1 MIQGIN
7 LDLIKMVNKP
17 TDNTISKGTKE
28 DKSFKSVLDNEKNAI
43 PKKDVNEVVDV
54 MDEEVEEI
62 PENLMEQLSLIISLL
77 PSIVERIQN
86 DNNVPEVLLS
96 NINESINIENVVES
110 INNTFIKETN
120 LFIDLG
126 ENLIVNDK
134 NNLNDIQSI
143 LNEFV
148 RVLDE
153 DVMPNLDNK
162 ILQEDLSKLK
172 NEVEVFNNILVSN
185 ITTLDEKSVVGLKN
199 IIKEK
204 INTDESSS
212 NTLVG
217 KEIEDEVKTI
227 PVVEEE
233 ASDNSSEWSKKSF
246 DNEEKVLNSILN
258 DGEDKKVTTKFTLM
272 NNNVSS
278 SNVEKV
284 EAPKV
289 INRANMVEDIVKS
302 VKYMDSNNIKELV
315 VRINPKD
322 LGEVAIRVVQED
334 GIMKANLKASSKET
348 YSILSQNLGDIKRY
362 LGEQNIKIQQ
372 VDISLYEDTTYFK
385 EDFQGQAFNQERRES
400 QSSNKQMEVSSS
412 LIEEEFEENE
422 VDMLSN
428 INILA

>member
-17 TDNTISKGTKE
+17 TDNTLPKDVKE
-28 DKSFKSVLDNEKNAI
+28 DKSFKSVLDNEKNNI
-43 PKKDVNEVVDV
+43 TKKDVDEVIDV

-77 PSIVERIQN
+77 PSIVEKLPN
-86 DNNVPEVLLS
+86 ET
-96 NINESINIENVVES
+96 INSEKVVES
-110 INNTFIKETN
+110 INNTFIKETD
-120 LFIDLG
+120 FVIDLG

-134 NNLNDIQSI
+134 NNLKDIQSI

-153 DVMPNLDNK
+153 DIMPNLDNQVLK
-162 ILQEDLSKLK
+162 EDLSKLE
-172 NEVEVFNNILVSN
+172 NEIEVFNNILSSN
-185 ITTLDEKSVVGLKN
+185 IPNSDEKSVVGLKS

-204 INTDESSS
+204 INVAESNS
-212 NTLVG
+212 NIVVD
-217 KEIEDEVKTI
+217 KEIEDEVTHI

-233 ASDNSSEWSKKSF
+233 ASDNGSEFSKKSF
-246 DNEEKVLNSILN
+246 NNEEKVLNSIIN

-272 NNNVSS
+272 SNNISS

-284 EAPKV
+284 EVPKV
-289 INRANMVEDIVKS
+289 INRGNMVEDIVKS
-302 VKYMDSNNIKELV
+302 VKYMTSNNIKELV

-322 LGEVAIRVVQED
+322 LGEVAIRIVQED

-385 EDFQGQAFNQERRES
+385 EEFQGQAFNQDRREK
-400 QSSNKQMEVSSS
+400 QPFNKEIEVNSS
-412 LIEEEFEENE
+412 LIEDEFEENE

-428 INILA
+428 INMLA

>member
-17 TDNTISKGTKE
+17 TDNTLPKDVKE
-28 DKSFKSVLDNEKNAI
+28 DKSFKSVLDNEKNNI
-43 PKKDVNEVVDV
+43 IKKDVDEVIYV

-77 PSIVERIQN
+77 PSIIEK
-86 DNNVPEVLLS
+86 VP
-96 NINESINIENVVES
+96 NESINLDNVVKL

-120 LFIDLG
+120 LFIDLKEG
-126 ENLIVNDK
+126 LALSEKNDFK
-134 NNLNDIQSI
+134 DIQSI

-148 RVLDE
+148 CVLDE
-153 DVMPNLDNK
+153 DVMPNLDNDVLK
-162 ILQEDLSKLK
+162 EDLSKLE
-172 NEVEVFNNILVSN
+172 NEVEVFNNILSSN
-185 ITTLDEKSVVGLKN
+185 IPTLDEKRVVGLKS

-204 INTDESSS
+204 ISTAEINS
-212 NTLVG
+212 NIVVD
-217 KEIEDEVKTI
+217 KEIEDEVTTT

-233 ASDNSSEWSKKSF
+233 TSDNSSEWSKNSF

-258 DGEDKKVTTKFTLM
+258 DGEDNKVTTKFTLI
-272 NNNVSS
+272 NNSISS
-278 SNVEKV
+278 RNIEKV
-284 EAPKV
+284 DAPKV

-302 VKYMDSNNIKELV
+302 VKYMNSNNIKELV

-385 EDFQGQAFNQERRES
+385 EEFQGQDFNQERRGN
-400 QSSNKQMEVSSS
+400 QASNKQMEVNMH

-428 INILA
+428 INMLA

>member
-17 TDNTISKGTKE
+17 TDNTLPKDVKE
-28 DKSFKSVLDNEKNAI
+28 DKSFKSVLDNEKNNI
-43 PKKDVNEVVDV
+43 TKKDVDEVIDV

-77 PSIVERIQN
+77 PSIVEKL
-86 DNNVPEVLLS
+86 P
-96 NINESINIENVVES
+96 NESINSEKVVES
-110 INNTFIKETN
+110 INNTFIKETD
-120 LFIDLG
+120 FVIDLG

-134 NNLNDIQSI
+134 NNLKDIQSI

-153 DVMPNLDNK
+153 DIMPNLDNQVLK
-162 ILQEDLSKLK
+162 EDLSKLE
-172 NEVEVFNNILVSN
+172 NEIEVFNNILSSN
-185 ITTLDEKSVVGLKN
+185 IPNSDEKSVVGLKS

-204 INTDESSS
+204 VNVAEINS
-212 NTLVG
+212 NIVVD
-217 KEIEDEVKTI
+217 KEIEDEVTHI

-233 ASDNSSEWSKKSF
+233 ASDNGSEFSKKSF
-246 DNEEKVLNSILN
+246 DNEEKVLNSIIN

-272 NNNVSS
+272 SNNISS

-284 EAPKV
+284 EVPKV

-302 VKYMDSNNIKELV
+302 VKYMTSNNIKELV

-322 LGEVAIRVVQED
+322 LGEVAIRIVQED

-385 EDFQGQAFNQERRES
+385 EEFQGQAFNQDRREK
-400 QSSNKQMEVSSS
+400 QPFNKEIEVNSS
-412 LIEEEFEENE
+412 LIEDEFEENE

-428 INILA
+428 INMLA

>member
-7 LDLIKMVNKP
+7 LDLIKMVNKQ
-17 TDNTISKGTKE
+17 TDNTISKDAKE
-28 DKSFKSVLDNEKNAI
+28 DKSFKNVLDNEKNTI
-43 PKKDVNEVVDV
+43 PKKEVNEVVDIK
-54 MDEEVEEI
+54 DEEVEEI

-77 PSIVERIQN
+77 PSIIEK
-86 DNNVPEVLLS
+86 VP
-96 NINESINIENVVES
+96 NESINLDNVVKL

-120 LFIDLG
+120 LFIDLKEG
-126 ENLIVNDK
+126 LVLSEKNDFK
-134 NNLNDIQSI
+134 DIQSI

-148 RVLDE
+148 FVLDE
-153 DVMPNLDNK
+153 DVMPNLDNDVLK
-162 ILQEDLSKLK
+162 EDLSKLK
-172 NEVEVFNNILVSN
+172 NEVEVFNNILSSN
-185 ITTLDEKSVVGLKN
+185 IPTLDEKRVVGLKS

-204 INTDESSS
+204 ISTAEINS
-212 NTLVG
+212 NIVVD
-217 KEIEDEVKTI
+217 KEIEDEVTTT

-233 ASDNSSEWSKKSF
+233 TSDNSSEWSKNSF

-258 DGEDKKVTTKFTLM
+258 DEEDNKVTTKFTLI
-272 NNNVSS
+272 NNNISS
-278 SNVEKV
+278 RNIEKV
-284 EAPKV
+284 DAPKV

-302 VKYMDSNNIKELV
+302 VKYMNSNNIKELV
-315 VRINPKD
+315 VRINPKE
-322 LGEVAIRVVQED
+322 LGEVAIRVIQED

-385 EDFQGQAFNQERRES
+385 EEFQGQAFNQERREK
-400 QSSNKQMEVSSS
+400 QPFNKEIEVNSS

-428 INILA
+428 INMLA

>member
-7 LDLIKMVNKP
+7 LDLIKRVNKP
-17 TDNTISKGTKE
+17 TDNTLPKDVKE
-28 DKSFKSVLDNEKNAI
+28 DKSFKSVLDNEKNNI
-43 PKKDVNEVVDV
+43 TKKDVDEVIDV

-77 PSIVERIQN
+77 PSIVEKL
-86 DNNVPEVLLS
+86 P
-96 NINESINIENVVES
+96 NESINSEKVVES
-110 INNTFIKETN
+110 INNTFIKETD
-120 LFIDLG
+120 FVIDLG

-134 NNLNDIQSI
+134 NNLKDIQSI

-153 DVMPNLDNK
+153 DIMPNLDNQVLK
-162 ILQEDLSKLK
+162 EDLSKLE
-172 NEVEVFNNILVSN
+172 NEIEVFNNILSSN
-185 ITTLDEKSVVGLKN
+185 IPNSDEKSVVGLKS

-204 INTDESSS
+204 INVAESNS
-212 NTLVG
+212 NIVVD
-217 KEIEDEVKTI
+217 KEIEDEVTHI

-233 ASDNSSEWSKKSF
+233 ASDNGSEFSKKSF
-246 DNEEKVLNSILN
+246 DNEEKVLNSIIN

-272 NNNVSS
+272 SNNISS

-284 EAPKV
+284 EVPKV
-289 INRANMVEDIVKS
+289 INRGNMVEDIVKS
-302 VKYMDSNNIKELV
+302 VKYMTSNNIKELV

-322 LGEVAIRVVQED
+322 LGEVAIRIVQED

-385 EDFQGQAFNQERRES
+385 EEFQGQAFNQDRREK
-400 QSSNKQMEVSSS
+400 QPFNKEIEVNSS
-412 LIEEEFEENE
+412 LIEDEFEENE

-428 INILA
+428 INMLA

>member
-17 TDNTISKGTKE
+17 TDNTLPKDVKE
-28 DKSFKSVLDNEKNAI
+28 DKSFKSVLDNEKNNI
-43 PKKDVNEVVDV
+43 TKKDVDEVIDV

-77 PSIVERIQN
+77 PSIVEKLPN
-86 DNNVPEVLLS
+86 ET
-96 NINESINIENVVES
+96 INSEKVVES
-110 INNTFIKETN
+110 INNTFIKETD
-120 LFIDLG
+120 FVIDLG

-134 NNLNDIQSI
+134 NNLKDIQSI

-153 DVMPNLDNK
+153 DIMPNLDNQVLK
-162 ILQEDLSKLK
+162 EDLSKLE
-172 NEVEVFNNILVSN
+172 NEIEVFNNILSSN
-185 ITTLDEKSVVGLKN
+185 IPNSDEKSVVGLKS

-204 INTDESSS
+204 INVAESNS
-212 NTLVG
+212 NIVVD
-217 KEIEDEVKTI
+217 KEIEDEVTHI

-233 ASDNSSEWSKKSF
+233 ASDNGSEFSKKSF
-246 DNEEKVLNSILN
+246 DNEEKVLNSIIN

-272 NNNVSS
+272 SNNISS

-284 EAPKV
+284 EVPKV
-289 INRANMVEDIVKS
+289 INRGNMVEDIVKS
-302 VKYMDSNNIKELV
+302 VKYMTSNNIKELV

-322 LGEVAIRVVQED
+322 LGEVAIRIVQED

-385 EDFQGQAFNQERRES
+385 EEFQGQAFNQDRREK
-400 QSSNKQMEVSSS
+400 QPFNKEIEVNSS
-412 LIEEEFEENE
+412 LIEDEFEENE

-428 INILA
+428 INMLV

>member
-17 TDNTISKGTKE
+17 TDNTLPKDVKE
-28 DKSFKSVLDNEKNAI
+28 DKSFKSVLDNEKNNI
-43 PKKDVNEVVDV
+43 TKKDVDEVIDV

-77 PSIVERIQN
+77 PSIVEKL
-86 DNNVPEVLLS
+86 P
-96 NINESINIENVVES
+96 NESINSEKVVES
-110 INNTFIKETN
+110 INNTFIKETD
-120 LFIDLG
+120 FVIDLG

-134 NNLNDIQSI
+134 NNLKDIQSI

-153 DVMPNLDNK
+153 DIMPNLDNQVLK
-162 ILQEDLSKLK
+162 EDLSKLE
-172 NEVEVFNNILVSN
+172 NEIEVFNNILSSN
-185 ITTLDEKSVVGLKN
+185 IPNSDEKSVVGSKS

-204 INTDESSS
+204 INAAESNS
-212 NTLVG
+212 NIVVD
-217 KEIEDEVKTI
+217 KEIEDEVTHI

-233 ASDNSSEWSKKSF
+233 ASDNGSEFSKKSF
-246 DNEEKVLNSILN
+246 DNEEKVLNSIIN

-272 NNNVSS
+272 SNNISS

-284 EAPKV
+284 EVPKV
-289 INRANMVEDIVKS
+289 INRGNMVEDIVKS
-302 VKYMDSNNIKELV
+302 VKYMTSNNIKELV

-322 LGEVAIRVVQED
+322 LGEVAIRIVQED

-385 EDFQGQAFNQERRES
+385 EEFQGQAFNQDRREK
-400 QSSNKQMEVSSS
+400 QPFNKEIEVNSS
-412 LIEEEFEENE
+412 LIEDEFEENE

-428 INILA
+428 INMLA

>member
-17 TDNTISKGTKE
+17 TDNTISKDAKE
-28 DKSFKSVLDNEKNAI
+28 DKSFKNVLDNEKNTI
-43 PKKDVNEVVDV
+43 PKKEVNEVVDIK
-54 MDEEVEEI
+54 DEEVEEI

-77 PSIVERIQN
+77 PSIIEK
-86 DNNVPEVLLS
+86 VP
-96 NINESINIENVVES
+96 NESINLDNVVKL

-120 LFIDLG
+120 LFIDLKEG
-126 ENLIVNDK
+126 LVLSEKNDFK
-134 NNLNDIQSI
+134 DIQSI

-148 RVLDE
+148 FVLDE
-153 DVMPNLDNK
+153 DVMPNLDNDVLK
-162 ILQEDLSKLK
+162 EDLSKLK
-172 NEVEVFNNILVSN
+172 NEVEVFNNILSSN
-185 ITTLDEKSVVGLKN
+185 IPTLDEKRVVGLKS

-204 INTDESSS
+204 ISTAEINS
-212 NTLVG
+212 NIVVD
-217 KEIEDEVKTI
+217 KEIEDEVTTT

-233 ASDNSSEWSKKSF
+233 TSDNSSEWSKNSF

-258 DGEDKKVTTKFTLM
+258 DEEDNKVTTKFTLI
-272 NNNVSS
+272 NNNISS
-278 SNVEKV
+278 RNIEKV
-284 EAPKV
+284 DAPKV

-302 VKYMDSNNIKELV
+302 VKYMNSNNIKELV

-322 LGEVAIRVVQED
+322 LGEVAIRVIQED

-385 EDFQGQAFNQERRES
+385 EEFQGQAFNQERREN
-400 QSSNKQMEVSSS
+400 QSSNKQIEVNSS
-412 LIEEEFEENE
+412 LIEEEFEENQ

-428 INILA
+428 INMLA

>member
-17 TDNTISKGTKE
+17 TDNTISKDAKE
-28 DKSFKSVLDNEKNAI
+28 DKSFKNVLDNEKNTI
-43 PKKDVNEVVDV
+43 PKKEVNEVVDIK
-54 MDEEVEEI
+54 DEEVEEI

-77 PSIVERIQN
+77 PSIIEK
-86 DNNVPEVLLS
+86 VP
-96 NINESINIENVVES
+96 NESINLDNVVKL

-120 LFIDLG
+120 LFIDLKEG
-126 ENLIVNDK
+126 LVLSEKNDFK
-134 NNLNDIQSI
+134 DIQSI

-148 RVLDE
+148 FVLDE
-153 DVMPNLDNK
+153 DVMPNLDNDVLK
-162 ILQEDLSKLK
+162 EDLSKLK
-172 NEVEVFNNILVSN
+172 NEVEVFNNILSSN
-185 ITTLDEKSVVGLKN
+185 IPTLDEKRVVGLKS

-204 INTDESSS
+204 ISTAEINS
-212 NTLVG
+212 NIVVD
-217 KEIEDEVKTI
+217 KEIEDEVTTT

-233 ASDNSSEWSKKSF
+233 TSDNSSEWSKNSF

-258 DGEDKKVTTKFTLM
+258 DEEDNKVTTKFTLI
-272 NNNVSS
+272 NNNISS
-278 SNVEKV
+278 RNIEKV
-284 EAPKV
+284 DAPKV

-302 VKYMDSNNIKELV
+302 VKYMNSNNIKELV
-315 VRINPKD
+315 VRINPKE
-322 LGEVAIRVVQED
+322 LGEVAIRVIQED

-385 EDFQGQAFNQERRES
+385 EEFQGQAFNQERREK
-400 QSSNKQMEVSSS
+400 QPFNKEIEVNSS

-428 INILA
+428 INMLA

>member
-17 TDNTISKGTKE
+17 TDNTLPKDVKE
-28 DKSFKSVLDNEKNAI
+28 DKSFKSVLDNEKNNI
-43 PKKDVNEVVDV
+43 TKKDVDEVIDV

-77 PSIVERIQN
+77 PSIVEKL
-86 DNNVPEVLLS
+86 P
-96 NINESINIENVVES
+96 NESINSEKVVES
-110 INNTFIKETN
+110 INNTFIKETD
-120 LFIDLG
+120 FVIDLG

-134 NNLNDIQSI
+134 NNLKDIQSI

-153 DVMPNLDNK
+153 DIMPNLDNQVLK
-162 ILQEDLSKLK
+162 EDLSKLE
-172 NEVEVFNNILVSN
+172 NEIEVFNNILSSN
-185 ITTLDEKSVVGLKN
+185 IPNSDEKSVVGLKS

-204 INTDESSS
+204 INAAESNS
-212 NTLVG
+212 NIVVD
-217 KEIEDEVKTI
+217 KEIEDEVTHI

-233 ASDNSSEWSKKSF
+233 ASDNGSEFSKKSF
-246 DNEEKVLNSILN
+246 DNEEKVLNSIIN

-272 NNNVSS
+272 SNNISS

-284 EAPKV
+284 DVPKV

-302 VKYMDSNNIKELV
+302 VKYMTSNNIKELV

-322 LGEVAIRVVQED
+322 LGEVAIRIVQED

-385 EDFQGQAFNQERRES
+385 EEFQGQAFNQDRREK
-400 QSSNKQMEVSSS
+400 QPFNKEIEVNSS
-412 LIEEEFEENE
+412 LIEDEFEENE

-428 INILA
+428 INMLA

>member
-17 TDNTISKGTKE
+17 TDNTLPKDVKE
-28 DKSFKSVLDNEKNAI
+28 DKSFKSVLDNEKNNI
-43 PKKDVNEVVDV
+43 TKKDVDEVIDV

-77 PSIVERIQN
+77 PSIVEKL
-86 DNNVPEVLLS
+86 P
-96 NINESINIENVVES
+96 NESINSEKVVES
-110 INNTFIKETN
+110 INNTFIKETD
-120 LFIDLG
+120 FVIDLG

-134 NNLNDIQSI
+134 NNLKDIQSI

-153 DVMPNLDNK
+153 DIMPNLDNQVLK
-162 ILQEDLSKLK
+162 EDLSKLE
-172 NEVEVFNNILVSN
+172 NEIEVFNNILSSN
-185 ITTLDEKSVVGLKN
+185 IPNSDEKGVVGLKS

-204 INTDESSS
+204 INVAESNS
-212 NTLVG
+212 NIVVD
-217 KEIEDEVKTI
+217 KEIEDEVTHI

-233 ASDNSSEWSKKSF
+233 ASDNGSEFSKKSF
-246 DNEEKVLNSILN
+246 DNEEKVLNSIIN

-272 NNNVSS
+272 SNNISS

-284 EAPKV
+284 EVPKV

-302 VKYMDSNNIKELV
+302 VKYMTSNNIKELV

-322 LGEVAIRVVQED
+322 LGEVAIRIVQED

-385 EDFQGQAFNQERRES
+385 EEFQGQAFNQDRREK
-400 QSSNKQMEVSSS
+400 QPFNKEIEVNSS
-412 LIEEEFEENE
+412 LIEDEFEENE

-428 INILA
+428 INMLA

>member
-17 TDNTISKGTKE
+17 TDNTLPKDVKE
-28 DKSFKSVLDNEKNAI
+28 DKSFKSVLDNEKNNI
-43 PKKDVNEVVDV
+43 TKKDVDEVIDV
-54 MDEEVEEI
+54 MEEEVEEI

-77 PSIVERIQN
+77 PSIVEKL
-86 DNNVPEVLLS
+86 P
-96 NINESINIENVVES
+96 NESINLEKVVES
-110 INNTFIKETN
+110 INNTFIKETD
-120 LFIDLG
+120 FVIDLG

-134 NNLNDIQSI
+134 NNLKDIQSI

-153 DVMPNLDNK
+153 DIMPNLDNQVLK
-162 ILQEDLSKLK
+162 EDLSKLE
-172 NEVEVFNNILVSN
+172 NEIEVFNNILSSN
-185 ITTLDEKSVVGLKN
+185 IPNSDEKSVVGLKS

-204 INTDESSS
+204 INVAESNS
-212 NTLVG
+212 NIVVD
-217 KEIEDEVKTI
+217 KEIEDEVTHI

-233 ASDNSSEWSKKSF
+233 ASDNGSEFSKKSF
-246 DNEEKVLNSILN
+246 DNEEKVLNSIIN

-272 NNNVSS
+272 SNNISS

-284 EAPKV
+284 EVPKV
-289 INRANMVEDIVKS
+289 INRGNMVEDIVKS
-302 VKYMDSNNIKELV
+302 VKYMTSNNIKELV

-322 LGEVAIRVVQED
+322 LGEVAIRIVQED

-385 EDFQGQAFNQERRES
+385 EEFQGQAFNQDRREK
-400 QSSNKQMEVSSS
+400 QPFNKEIEVNSS
-412 LIEEEFEENE
+412 LIEDEFEENE

-428 INILA
+428 INMLA

>member
-17 TDNTISKGTKE
+17 TDNTLPKDVKE
-28 DKSFKSVLDNEKNAI
+28 DKSFKSVLDNEKNNI
-43 PKKDVNEVVDV
+43 TKKDVDEVIDV

-77 PSIVERIQN
+77 PSIVEKL
-86 DNNVPEVLLS
+86 P
-96 NINESINIENVVES
+96 NESINSEKVVES
-110 INNTFIKETN
+110 INNTFIKETD
-120 LFIDLG
+120 FVIDLG

-134 NNLNDIQSI
+134 NNLKDIQSI

-153 DVMPNLDNK
+153 DIMPNLDNQVLK
-162 ILQEDLSKLK
+162 EDLSKLE
-172 NEVEVFNNILVSN
+172 NEIEVFNNILSSN
-185 ITTLDEKSVVGLKN
+185 IPNSDEKSVVGLKS

-204 INTDESSS
+204 INVAESNS
-212 NTLVG
+212 NIVVD
-217 KEIEDEVKTI
+217 KEIEDEVTHI

-233 ASDNSSEWSKKSF
+233 ASDNGSEFSKKSF
-246 DNEEKVLNSILN
+246 DNEEKVLNSIIN
-258 DGEDKKVTTKFTLM
+258 DGEDKKVTTKFILM
-272 NNNVSS
+272 SNNISS

-284 EAPKV
+284 EVPKV
-289 INRANMVEDIVKS
+289 INRGNMVEDIVKS
-302 VKYMDSNNIKELV
+302 VKYMTSNNIKELV

-322 LGEVAIRVVQED
+322 LGEVAIRIVQED

-385 EDFQGQAFNQERRES
+385 EEFQGQAFNQDRREK
-400 QSSNKQMEVSSS
+400 QPFNKEIEVNSS
-412 LIEEEFEENE
+412 LIEDEFEENE

-428 INILA
+428 INMLA

>member
-17 TDNTISKGTKE
+17 TDNTLSKDVKE
-28 DKSFKSVLDNEKNAI
+28 DKSFKSVLDNEKNNI
-43 PKKDVNEVVDV
+43 TKKDVDEVIDV

-77 PSIVERIQN
+77 PSIVEKL
-86 DNNVPEVLLS
+86 P
-96 NINESINIENVVES
+96 NESINSEKVVES
-110 INNTFIKETN
+110 INNTFIKETD
-120 LFIDLG
+120 FVIDLG

-134 NNLNDIQSI
+134 NNLKDIQSI

-153 DVMPNLDNK
+153 DIMPNLDNQVLK
-162 ILQEDLSKLK
+162 EDLSKLE
-172 NEVEVFNNILVSN
+172 NEIEVFNNILSSN
-185 ITTLDEKSVVGLKN
+185 IPNSDEKSVVGLKS

-204 INTDESSS
+204 INAAESNS
-212 NTLVG
+212 NIVVY
-217 KEIEDEVKTI
+217 KEIEDEVTHI

-233 ASDNSSEWSKKSF
+233 ASDNGSEFSKKSF
-246 DNEEKVLNSILN
+246 DNEEKVLNSIIN

-272 NNNVSS
+272 SNNISS

-284 EAPKV
+284 DVPKV

-302 VKYMDSNNIKELV
+302 VKYMTSNNIKELV

-322 LGEVAIRVVQED
+322 LGEVAIRIVQED

-385 EDFQGQAFNQERRES
+385 EEFQGQAFNQDRREK
-400 QSSNKQMEVSSS
+400 QPFNKEIEVNSS
-412 LIEEEFEENE
+412 LIEDEFEENE

-428 INILA
+428 INMLA

>member
-7 LDLIKMVNKP
+7 LDLIKMVNKQ
-17 TDNTISKGTKE
+17 TDNTISKDAKE
-28 DKSFKSVLDNEKNAI
+28 DKSFKNVLDNEKNTI
-43 PKKDVNEVVDV
+43 PKKEVNEVVDIK
-54 MDEEVEEI
+54 DEEVEEI

-77 PSIVERIQN
+77 PSIIEK
-86 DNNVPEVLLS
+86 VP
-96 NINESINIENVVES
+96 NESINLDNVVKL

-120 LFIDLG
+120 LFIDLKEG
-126 ENLIVNDK
+126 LVLSEKNDFK
-134 NNLNDIQSI
+134 DIQSI

-148 RVLDE
+148 CVLDE
-153 DVMPNLDNK
+153 DVMPNLDNDVLK
-162 ILQEDLSKLK
+162 EDLSKLK
-172 NEVEVFNNILVSN
+172 NEVEVFNNILSSN
-185 ITTLDEKSVVGLKN
+185 IPTLDEKRVVGLKS

-204 INTDESSS
+204 ISTAEINS
-212 NTLVG
+212 NIVVD
-217 KEIEDEVKTI
+217 KEIEDEVTTT

-233 ASDNSSEWSKKSF
+233 TSDNSSEWSKKSF

-258 DGEDKKVTTKFTLM
+258 DEEDNKVTTKFTLI
-272 NNNVSS
+272 NNNISS
-278 SNVEKV
+278 RNIEKV
-284 EAPKV
+284 DAPKV

-302 VKYMDSNNIKELV
+302 VKYMNSNNIKELV
-315 VRINPKD
+315 VRINPKE
-322 LGEVAIRVVQED
+322 LGEVAIRVIQED

-385 EDFQGQAFNQERRES
+385 EEFQGQAFNQERREK
-400 QSSNKQMEVSSS
+400 QPFNKEIEVNSS

-428 INILA
+428 INMLA

>member
-17 TDNTISKGTKE
+17 TDNTLPKDVKE
-28 DKSFKSVLDNEKNAI
+28 DKSFKSVLDNEKNNI
-43 PKKDVNEVVDV
+43 TKKDVDEVIDV

-77 PSIVERIQN
+77 PSIVEKL
-86 DNNVPEVLLS
+86 P
-96 NINESINIENVVES
+96 NESINLEKVVES
-110 INNTFIKETN
+110 INNTYIKETD
-120 LFIDLG
+120 FVIDLG

-134 NNLNDIQSI
+134 NNLKDIQSI

-153 DVMPNLDNK
+153 DIMPNLDNQVLK
-162 ILQEDLSKLK
+162 EDLSKLE
-172 NEVEVFNNILVSN
+172 NEIEVFNNILSSN
-185 ITTLDEKSVVGLKN
+185 IPNSDEKSVVGLKS

-204 INTDESSS
+204 INVAESNS
-212 NTLVG
+212 NIVVD
-217 KEIEDEVKTI
+217 KEIEDEVTHI

-233 ASDNSSEWSKKSF
+233 ASDNGSEFSKKSF
-246 DNEEKVLNSILN
+246 DNEEKVLNSIIN

-272 NNNVSS
+272 SNNISS

-284 EAPKV
+284 EVPKV
-289 INRANMVEDIVKS
+289 INRGNMVEDIVKS
-302 VKYMDSNNIKELV
+302 VKYMTSNNIKELV

-322 LGEVAIRVVQED
+322 LGEVAIRIVQED

-385 EDFQGQAFNQERRES
+385 EEFQGQAFNQDRREK
-400 QSSNKQMEVSSS
+400 QPFNKEIEVNSS
-412 LIEEEFEENE
+412 LIEDEFEENE

-428 INILA
+428 INMLA

>member
-17 TDNTISKGTKE
+17 TDNTISKGAKE
-28 DKSFKSVLDNEKNAI
+28 DKSFKSVLDNEKNTI
-43 PKKDVNEVVDV
+43 PKKEVNEVVDV
-54 MDEEVEEI
+54 IDEEVEEI

-77 PSIVERIQN
+77 PSIVEK
-86 DNNVPEVLLS
+86 VPNEP
-96 NINESINIENVVES
+96 INLENVVES

-120 LFIDLG
+120 LFIDLEKG
-126 ENLIVNDK
+126 LEVSEK
-134 NNLNDIQSI
+134 NNFKDIQSI

-153 DVMPNLDNK
+153 EVMPNLDNQV
-162 ILQEDLSKLK
+162 LQEDVSRLK
-172 NEVEVFNNILVSN
+172 NEVEVFNNILSSN
-185 ITTLDEKSVVGLKN
+185 IPTLDEKSVVGLKN

-204 INTDESSS
+204 INTDENNS
-212 NTLVG
+212 NILVG
-217 KEIEDEVKTI
+217 KEIKEEVSPI
-227 PVVEEE
+227 PVMGEET
-233 ASDNSSEWSKKSF
+233 SGNSSEWSKESF
-246 DNEEKVLNSILN
+246 DNEEKVLHSILN
-258 DGEDKKVTTKFTLM
+258 DGEDNKVTTKFTLM
-272 NNNVSS
+272 NNNISS
-278 SNVEKV
+278 RSIEKV
-284 EAPKV
+284 DAPKV

-302 VKYMDSNNIKELV
+302 VKYMNSNNIKELV

-322 LGEVAIRVVQED
+322 LGEVAIRVIQED

-385 EDFQGQAFNQERRES
+385 EEFQGQAFNQERREN
-400 QSSNKQMEVSSS
+400 QSANKQIEVNSS

-428 INILA
+428 INMLA

>member
-17 TDNTISKGTKE
+17 TDNTISKDAKE
-28 DKSFKSVLDNEKNAI
+28 DKSFKNVLDNEKNTI
-43 PKKDVNEVVDV
+43 PKKEVNEVVDIK
-54 MDEEVEEI
+54 DEEVEEI

-77 PSIVERIQN
+77 PSIIEK
-86 DNNVPEVLLS
+86 VP
-96 NINESINIENVVES
+96 NESINLDNVVKL

-120 LFIDLG
+120 LFIDLKEG
-126 ENLIVNDK
+126 LVLSEKNDFK
-134 NNLNDIQSI
+134 DIQSI

-148 RVLDE
+148 CVLDE
-153 DVMPNLDNK
+153 DVMPNLDNDVLK
-162 ILQEDLSKLK
+162 EDLSKLK
-172 NEVEVFNNILVSN
+172 NEVKVFNNILSSN
-185 ITTLDEKSVVGLKN
+185 IPTLDEKRVVGLKS

-204 INTDESSS
+204 ISTAEINS
-212 NTLVG
+212 NIVVD
-217 KEIEDEVKTI
+217 KEIEDEVTTT

-233 ASDNSSEWSKKSF
+233 TSDNSSEWSKNSF

-258 DGEDKKVTTKFTLM
+258 DEEDNKVTTKFTLI
-272 NNNVSS
+272 NNNISS
-278 SNVEKV
+278 RNIEKV
-284 EAPKV
+284 DAPKV

-302 VKYMDSNNIKELV
+302 VKYMNSNNIKELV
-315 VRINPKD
+315 VRINPKE
-322 LGEVAIRVVQED
+322 LGEVAIRVIQED

-385 EDFQGQAFNQERRES
+385 EEFQGQAFNQERREK
-400 QSSNKQMEVSSS
+400 QPFNKEIEVNSS

-428 INILA
+428 INMLA

>member
-7 LDLIKMVNKP
+7 LDLIKRVNKP
-17 TDNTISKGTKE
+17 TDNTLPKDVKE
-28 DKSFKSVLDNEKNAI
+28 DKSFKSVLDNEKNNI
-43 PKKDVNEVVDV
+43 TKKDVDEVIDV
-54 MDEEVEEI
+54 MAEEVEEI

-77 PSIVERIQN
+77 PSIVEKL
-86 DNNVPEVLLS
+86 P
-96 NINESINIENVVES
+96 NESINSEKVVES
-110 INNTFIKETN
+110 INNTFIKETD
-120 LFIDLG
+120 FVIDLG

-134 NNLNDIQSI
+134 NNLKDIQSI

-153 DVMPNLDNK
+153 DIMPNLDNQVLK
-162 ILQEDLSKLK
+162 EDLSKLE
-172 NEVEVFNNILVSN
+172 NEIEVFNNILSSN
-185 ITTLDEKSVVGLKN
+185 IPNSDEKSVVGLKS

-204 INTDESSS
+204 INVAESNS
-212 NTLVG
+212 NIVVD
-217 KEIEDEVKTI
+217 KEIEDEVTHI

-233 ASDNSSEWSKKSF
+233 ASDNGSEFSKKSF
-246 DNEEKVLNSILN
+246 DNEEKVLNSIIN

-272 NNNVSS
+272 SNNISS

-284 EAPKV
+284 EVPKV
-289 INRANMVEDIVKS
+289 INRGNMVEDIVKS
-302 VKYMDSNNIKELV
+302 VKYMTSNNIKELV

-322 LGEVAIRVVQED
+322 LGEVAIRIVQED

-385 EDFQGQAFNQERRES
+385 EEFRGQAFNQDRREK
-400 QSSNKQMEVSSS
+400 QPFNKEIEVNSS
-412 LIEEEFEENE
+412 LIEDEFEENE

-428 INILA
+428 INMLA

>member
-17 TDNTISKGTKE
+17 TDNTISKDAKE
-28 DKSFKSVLDNEKNAI
+28 DKSFKNVLDNEKNTI
-43 PKKDVNEVVDV
+43 PKKEVNEVVDIK
-54 MDEEVEEI
+54 DEEVEEI

-77 PSIVERIQN
+77 PSIIEK
-86 DNNVPEVLLS
+86 VP
-96 NINESINIENVVES
+96 NESINLDNVVKL

-120 LFIDLG
+120 LFIDLKEG
-126 ENLIVNDK
+126 LVLSEKNDFK
-134 NNLNDIQSI
+134 DIQSI

-148 RVLDE
+148 CVLDE
-153 DVMPNLDNK
+153 DVMPNLDNDVLK
-162 ILQEDLSKLK
+162 EDLSKLK
-172 NEVEVFNNILVSN
+172 NEVEVFNNILSSN
-185 ITTLDEKSVVGLKN
+185 IPTLDEKRVVGLKS

-204 INTDESSS
+204 ISTAEINS
-212 NTLVG
+212 NIVVD
-217 KEIEDEVKTI
+217 KEIEDEVTTT

-233 ASDNSSEWSKKSF
+233 TSDNSSEWSKNSF

-258 DGEDKKVTTKFTLM
+258 DEEDNKVTTKFTLI
-272 NNNVSS
+272 NNNISS
-278 SNVEKV
+278 RNIEKV
-284 EAPKV
+284 DAPKV

-302 VKYMDSNNIKELV
+302 VKYMNSNNIKELV
-315 VRINPKD
+315 VRINPKE
-322 LGEVAIRVVQED
+322 LGEVAIRVIQED

-385 EDFQGQAFNQERRES
+385 EEFQGQAFNQERREK
-400 QSSNKQMEVSSS
+400 QPFNKEIEVNSS

-428 INILA
+428 INMLA

>member
-7 LDLIKMVNKP
+7 LDLIKRVNKP
-17 TDNTISKGTKE
+17 TDNTLPKDVKE
-28 DKSFKSVLDNEKNAI
+28 DKSFKSVLDNEKNNI
-43 PKKDVNEVVDV
+43 TKKDVDEVIDV

-77 PSIVERIQN
+77 PSIVEKL
-86 DNNVPEVLLS
+86 P
-96 NINESINIENVVES
+96 NESINSEKVVES
-110 INNTFIKETN
+110 INNTFIKETD
-120 LFIDLG
+120 FVIDLG
-126 ENLIVNDK
+126 ENLIVNNK
-134 NNLNDIQSI
+134 NNLKDIQSI

-153 DVMPNLDNK
+153 DIMPNLDNQVLK
-162 ILQEDLSKLK
+162 EDLSKLE
-172 NEVEVFNNILVSN
+172 NEIEVFNNILSSN
-185 ITTLDEKSVVGLKN
+185 IPNSDEKSVVGLKS

-204 INTDESSS
+204 INVAESNS
-212 NTLVG
+212 NIVVD
-217 KEIEDEVKTI
+217 KEIEDEVTHI

-233 ASDNSSEWSKKSF
+233 ASDNGSEFSKKSF
-246 DNEEKVLNSILN
+246 DNEEKVLNSIIN

-272 NNNVSS
+272 SNNISS

-284 EAPKV
+284 EVPKV
-289 INRANMVEDIVKS
+289 INRGNMVEDIVKS
-302 VKYMDSNNIKELV
+302 VKYMTSNNIKELV

-322 LGEVAIRVVQED
+322 LGEVAIRIVQED

-385 EDFQGQAFNQERRES
+385 EEFRGQAFNQDRREK
-400 QSSNKQMEVSSS
+400 QPFNKEIEVNSS
-412 LIEEEFEENE
+412 LIEDEFEENE

-428 INILA
+428 INMLA